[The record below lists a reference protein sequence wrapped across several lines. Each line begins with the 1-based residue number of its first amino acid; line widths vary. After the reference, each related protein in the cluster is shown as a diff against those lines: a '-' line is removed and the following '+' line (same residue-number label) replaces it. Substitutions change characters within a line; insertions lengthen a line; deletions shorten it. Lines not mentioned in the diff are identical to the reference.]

1 MSKGH
6 WFQAPKSN
14 TQAAKQKLVLSY
26 FHQSGTAHNIKDLE
40 KALPSIAS
48 INGMQVKD
56 YLQALS
62 DEGKIRV
69 EKIGSGNWYW
79 SFLSEEKRTKE
90 KMLAE
95 LKQEK
100 EKVAK
105 VTTEVERQTQE
116 ATTARD
122 EDPDGETGHDR
133 RGLTRTQE
141 TLRCE
146 VDALKAELGL
156 YKDNDPMELEW
167 KKEETRALRASA
179 HRWTDNIYSLE
190 GYYLDI
196 NGRDYQALA
205 QLQQMLYGSEYQEG
219 QGLIDL

>member
-1 MSKGH
+1 M
-6 WFQAPKSN
+6 
-14 TQAAKQKLVLSY
+14 LSY

-40 KALPSIAS
+40 KALPSVAS

-79 SFLSEEKRTKE
+79 SFLTEEKRTKE
-90 KMLAE
+90 KLLAE

-105 VTTEVERQTQE
+105 ATAQVERQTQE

-122 EDPDGETGHDR
+122 EDPDGEAGHDR
-133 RGLTRTQE
+133 RGLTQTQE

-146 VDALKAELGL
+146 VDALEAELGL
-156 YKDNDPMELEW
+156 YKDNDPMELGW

-196 NGRDYQALA
+196 TGRDYQALA
-205 QLQQMLYGSEYQEG
+205 QLQLMLYGSEFQEG
-219 QGLIDL
+219 QGLIEL